1 MAEWLKRPTHN
12 WQIRRFNS
20 YWMHPNRNVQKIYR
34 NWLNGIFHNE
44 LIGIIYSYHNIGRV
58 RTRILIDT
66 ETHREEN
73 GFMDGI
79 KYAVVRGKS
88 LRLLEKNQF
97 NEIPK
102 SRGCICAIGSFMD
115 LLWKLWDIHLQKICT
130 KKQIYLSTWCISF
143 TNGEF
148 RSNRIFDWLIRVLGI
163 LRMRIWF
170 LLIPMR
176 FLEKRSK

>member
-20 YWMHPNRNVQKIYR
+20 YWMHPNRKGQKVYR

-44 LIGIIYSYHNIGRV
+44 LIGIVYSYPNIGRV

-66 ETHREEN
+66 KTHREEN

-88 LRLLEKNQF
+88 LRLLGKNESLMKYQNPEDVF
-97 NEIPK
+97 
-102 SRGCICAIGSFMD
+102 A
-115 LLWKLWDIHLQKICT
+115 L
-130 KKQIYLSTWCISF
+130 
-143 TNGEF
+143 
-148 RSNRIFDWLIRVLGI
+148 
-163 LRMRIWF
+163 
-170 LLIPMR
+170 
-176 FLEKRSK
+176 